1 MASLDQ
7 KVRLIKEIRGV
18 QKIVINACFG
28 GFGLGH
34 EAILAYLNKCGVL
47 VWAEMND
54 KFSSIIPFNYYLV
67 PPEERI
73 PGDPEDWHSMSLAER
88 QAHNSAY
95 SKTVFH
101 DRDIARDDPYLV
113 AVVEEMGSEA
123 NGSHAELK
131 VIEIPGD
138 VDWVIEEYDGNEWV
152 AEKHRKWS

>member
-18 QKIVINACFG
+18 QKIVINTCFG
-28 GFGLGH
+28 GFGLSH
-34 EAILAYLNKCGVL
+34 KAILAYLNKCGVP
-47 VWAEMND
+47 VWAETNE

-73 PGDPEDWHSMSLAER
+73 PGDPDDWHNMSLAER

-101 DRDIARDDPYLV
+101 DRDLARDDPYLV

-123 NGSHAELK
+123 NGSHSDLK
-131 VIEIPGD
+131 VVEIPGD
-138 VDWVIEEYDGNEWV
+138 VDWIIEEYDGNEWV

>member
-18 QKIVINACFG
+18 QKIVINTCFG
-28 GFGLGH
+28 GFGLSH
-34 EAILAYLNKCGVL
+34 EAILAYLNKCGVP
-47 VWAEMND
+47 VWTETNE
-54 KFSSIIPFNYYLV
+54 KFSSMIPFNYYLV

-101 DRDIARDDPYLV
+101 DRDLARDDPYLV
-113 AVVEEMGSEA
+113 AVVEEMGNKAS
-123 NGSHAELK
+123 GRHAELK